1 MTADWAMVL
10 ITFVY
15 VVATCFICYFNH
27 QSAKAS
33 REQLAEMKKQF
44 DEENRPIIE
53 VEFIYERRTWYG
65 IRFVNHG
72 RRTAQ
77 DVSIQLSQAF
87 IDSLPKENIRS
98 LLSKQKDK
106 KCIIGVGQH
115 YDLYIGGNEL
125 RGNPNMVPATGLI
138 VYQSDGKKYS
148 RDISVDL
155 DNYMTFF
162 SIDNDHDD
170 LMKVLKE
177 GTCELKRISAAI
189 DNQNTRNDDDGI
201 EDCSKEDE

>member
-1 MTADWAMVL
+1 MTADWAMFW

-33 REQLAEMKKQF
+33 REQLLEMKKQF
-44 DEENRPIIE
+44 DEENRPVIE

-72 RRTAQ
+72 KRTAQ
-77 DVSIQLSQAF
+77 DVSIQLSQEF
-87 IDSLPKENIRS
+87 IDSLPKENMRS

-115 YDLYIGGNEL
+115 FDVFIGGNEL
-125 RGNPNMVPATGLI
+125 RGNPNMVPISGIIT
-138 VYQSDGKKYS
+138 YQSNGEKFSCDFF
-148 RDISVDL
+148 VDL
-155 DNYMTFF
+155 ENYMTFF
-162 SIDNDHDD
+162 SIDNNHDD
-170 LMKVLKE
+170 LMNVLKD
-177 GTCELKRISAAI
+177 GTQELKRISASI
-189 DNQNTRNDDDGI
+189 NHQNKCNINDSD
-201 EDCSKEDE
+201 